1 MSAKNETTVLVLA
14 LLVTAGVVGA
24 GIWWFSQKSGFN
36 FKTTAPETAKTAE
49 TFAQVSGVPNGIFTY
64 GGSTTW
70 ATVRKEIDPAIQTV
84 WPNFKLR
91 YADSPTGAPSTDTGI
106 RMLLNNQLEFAQ
118 ASRPITD
125 QEYQQA
131 QQRGFK
137 IKEIPVALDAIAIVV
152 HPNLKVAGITTNQFT
167 DIYSGKITNWQ
178 QVGGP
183 NLKIKLYGKP
193 VRDSNTSA
201 ELINTTT
208 EALQKIQANP
218 GAIFYTSAPLVVGQC
233 NVKTL
238 PLGRTVN
245 ELIPP
250 YQEPFIPL
258 SQCPQKRNQV
268 NTEAI
273 LSGKYP
279 NTRRLTVIVKQNGQI
294 DEQAGEAYAKLLL
307 TAQGKELLSKAGF
320 VPIR

>member
-1 MSAKNETTVLVLA
+1 
-14 LLVTAGVVGA
+14 
-24 GIWWFSQKSGFN
+24 
-36 FKTTAPETAKTAE
+36 
-49 TFAQVSGVPNGIFTY
+49 
-64 GGSTTW
+64 
-70 ATVRKEIDPAIQTV
+70 
-84 WPNFKLR
+84 
-91 YADSPTGAPSTDTGI
+91 
-106 RMLLNNQLEFAQ
+106 
-118 ASRPITD
+118 
-125 QEYQQA
+125 
-131 QQRGFK
+131 
-137 IKEIPVALDAIAIVV
+137 
-152 HPNLKVAGITTNQFT
+152 
-167 DIYSGKITNWQ
+167 
-178 QVGGP
+178 
-183 NLKIKLYGKP
+183 
-193 VRDSNTSA
+193 
-201 ELINTTT
+201 
-208 EALQKIQANP
+208 LQKIQANP

-307 TAQGKELLSKAGF
+307 TAQGKELLTKAGF